1 MAIYLG
7 LVHSYLGERFIL
19 TRLFKR
25 ELPTLLGS
33 DWFTKRI
40 LRFAWHLTTVAWWGF
55 AAILFILSNPTADI
69 QKQILMV
76 ISVVFLVSGLFPL
89 DTKIE
94 GNVSGY
100 LLYVDGVPAGHTAIA
115 NEAPGCYEVCDFY
128 VVPYFRKNKVG
139 KRFISQVFNYLGGSW
154 EIKQVAGAE
163 HAVKFWG
170 DVLSDYTS
178 DNDIAGGYVEDS
190 YDDEQ
195 WGVVTRQRFSH
206 D

>member
-1 MAIYLG
+1 MQIIK
-7 LVHSYLGERFIL
+7 VDS
-19 TRLFKR
+19 
-25 ELPTLLGS
+25 
-33 DWFTKRI
+33 
-40 LRFAWHLTTVAWWGF
+40 
-55 AAILFILSNPTADI
+55 SNKHVYMNLAQAYEAEFSKIMQKKPDAD
-69 QKQILMV
+69 
-76 ISVVFLVSGLFPL
+76 GLFPL
-89 DTKIE
+89 DTQIE

-115 NEAPGCYEVCDFY
+115 NEALGCYEVCDFY

-139 KRFISQVFNYLGGSW
+139 KRFISQVFNNLGGSW

-163 HAVKFWG
+163 HAVKFWR

>member
-1 MAIYLG
+1 MQIIK
-7 LVHSYLGERFIL
+7 VDS
-19 TRLFKR
+19 
-25 ELPTLLGS
+25 
-33 DWFTKRI
+33 
-40 LRFAWHLTTVAWWGF
+40 
-55 AAILFILSNPTADI
+55 SNKHVYMNLAQAYEAEFSKI
-69 QKQILMV
+69 MQKKPDED
-76 ISVVFLVSGLFPL
+76 GLFPL

-139 KRFISQVFNYLGGSW
+139 KRFISQVFNNLGGSW

-163 HAVKFWG
+163 HAVKFWR

>member
-1 MAIYLG
+1 MQIIK
-7 LVHSYLGERFIL
+7 VDS
-19 TRLFKR
+19 
-25 ELPTLLGS
+25 
-33 DWFTKRI
+33 
-40 LRFAWHLTTVAWWGF
+40 
-55 AAILFILSNPTADI
+55 SNKHVYMNLAQAYEAEFSKI
-69 QKQILMV
+69 MQKKPDED
-76 ISVVFLVSGLFPL
+76 GLFPL
-89 DTKIE
+89 DTQID

-115 NEAPGCYEVCDFY
+115 NETPDRHEVCDFY

-139 KRFISQVFNYLGGSW
+139 KRFISQVFNNLGGSW

-163 HAVKFWG
+163 HAVKFWR